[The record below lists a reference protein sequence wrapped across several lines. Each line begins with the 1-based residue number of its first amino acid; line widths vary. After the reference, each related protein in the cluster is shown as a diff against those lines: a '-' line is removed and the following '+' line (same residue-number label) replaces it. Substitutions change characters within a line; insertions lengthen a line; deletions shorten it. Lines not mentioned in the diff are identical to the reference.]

1 MTSYSSSDA
10 FSKPDFF
17 FRVADRLRME
27 SCAHSLVNEGKSL
40 MLYCPSSALLSHY
53 GGQLIARLR
62 SLAPRT
68 SVEVFFPSNS
78 EALVT
83 RFNEVLANLSIDK
96 ATQSPEGG
104 TPEKIWVVHDANA
117 LTENELQLLTR
128 LLQHFP
134 GAKVCAVLMLSGKT
148 HPMNNMDTQNRRIV
162 RWDMELPSLE
172 QAEQTLQQASS
183 EDSRQAVQLL
193 IEKMQLNSPPA
204 LTDIKV
210 DLDPDV
216 RHWEEDDED
225 TSGST
230 RKSNFGKWVL
240 ALVLMLGLS
249 VGVTAWLQPKAF
261 ADLANQAVDWVF
273 PPRKAPPA
281 RAEKPEPAPATPA
294 PATTPAA
301 DPAPAASPAADAP
314 TAAAAAA
321 ASSPAS
327 PAATP
332 AATPAGTST
341 GTASATPAATP
352 ATNAPTNATTPP
364 TANSAAGTTAATTA
378 PAAVA
383 KPEVAVK
390 EAEIVTELP
399 DIAVKGQKWLS
410 ELPKDSF
417 VVLHGTFTTAGAA
430 QKRIRDQAWLN
441 QARVIPFFKSPKD
454 PAEFIVV
461 TGPFRAEERAKA
473 YITRLDLPASTRT
486 ESVIKLLPSTRN
498 GDEKPQKTNKVRK
511 P

>member
-183 EDSRQAVQLL
+183 EDGRQAVQLL

-216 RHWEEDDED
+216 RHWEEDDDD

-301 DPAPAASPAADAP
+301 EPAPSASPAADA
-314 TAAAAAA
+314 ASAA
-321 ASSPAS
+321 ASSPAAPAATTTGTS
-327 PAATP
+327 AATP
-332 AATPAGTST
+332 AAT
-341 GTASATPAATP
+341 SATNTPANTATPPAATP
-352 ATNAPTNATTPP
+352 PA
-364 TANSAAGTTAATTA
+364 ANSAAGTTAATTA

-430 QKRIRDQAWLN
+430 QKLIRDQAWLN